1 MNALVFAAARASDGL
16 VGFAFGFFLLFAL
29 PAVVKLFT
37 FGYGNFA
44 FGDAIPEIDL
54 GWDDGHAFLLG
65 LDQKPI
71 NLSTVQ
77 QQFAFPQRFVI
88 SKAARQ
94 VFRDMAIDDPA
105 SPAANLRERLMIR
118 RPPRSTLFPTDA
130 LP

>member
-29 PAVVKLFT
+29 PAIVKLFT

-54 GWDDGHAFLLG
+54 GWDDGHTFLLG

-71 NLSTVQ
+71 NLSTFQ
-77 QQFAFPQRFVI
+77 QQFVI

-94 VFRDMAIDDPA
+94 VFRDMAIDEPGFA
-105 SPAANLRERLMIR
+105 AANLREGL
-118 RPPRSTLFPTDA
+118 A
-130 LP
+130 